1 MSSLIPWRGEMDRL
15 RSEMERLYDRFF
27 DLRPIRRFTDDG
39 EWMPSVDVSATEKE
53 LIVNAEIPGVEAK
66 DIDVNLAGN
75 VLTIKGERKRE
86 HEEKEE
92 NLHRVERSYGSF
104 YRSLS
109 LPSEVDADKIKA
121 SYKKGVLRVTMPK
134 TKRAAGKRIEIATS

>member
-39 EWMPSVDVSATEKE
+39 DWMPSVDVSETAKE
-53 LIVNAEIPGVEAK
+53 IIVNAEIPGVEAK

-86 HEEKEE
+86 HEKKEE

-134 TKRAAGKRIEIATS
+134 TKRAAGKKVEIATS